1 MTSTSDSA
9 FKFPAPRVADAA
21 EAPSLRWG
29 IAGPGWIGER
39 FLESL
44 ALHGSQR
51 VTAVGSRS
59 LARAQEFGAPHGL
72 RCHGSYSALA
82 ADPEVD
88 VVYVATPHTA
98 HLDVA
103 LAALRAGKH
112 VLVEKPI
119 GINEAEA
126 REIAETACAQG
137 LLAAEAMWTAYQPSY
152 DVVRQ
157 IVHGG
162 RLGELTAVIGDMGQH
177 LPRTHRAYFPELAG
191 GPLLDMGIYL
201 LALTTDLLGEP
212 EQVLGMATSVPSGVH
227 GQISAL
233 LNFPRGAQAT
243 LMTTMLGFTPS
254 TFTIV
259 GSDSALTIDG
269 SFHLP
274 GGLTVRTADGAT
286 HRWERSQGSHVDGL
300 HFQAAAVARAI
311 AAGRLETEEWPLRSS
326 ILALSVAD
334 ELRRQVGIVYP
345 GTSSHSLPRAPH

>member
-1 MTSTSDSA
+1 MSHNSDTA
-9 FKFPAPRVADAA
+9 FEFPAPRVADAA

-29 IAGPGWIGER
+29 VAGPGWIGER
-39 FLESL
+39 FVESL
-44 ALHGSQR
+44 ARHGSQR

-59 LARAQEFGAPHGL
+59 LSRAQEFGSSYGL

-103 LAALRAGKH
+103 LTALNAGKH

-119 GINEAEA
+119 GINAEET
-126 REIAETACAQG
+126 RQIAETAQSLG
-137 LLAAEAMWTAYQPSY
+137 LLAAEAMWTAFLPSY
-152 DVVRQ
+152 DIVRQ
-157 IVHGG
+157 LVHGG
-162 RLGELTAVIGDMGQH
+162 SLGKPTAIFGDMGQY
-177 LPRTHRAYFPELAG
+177 LPPTHRAHLPELAG

-212 EQVLGMATSVPSGVH
+212 DSISSLTSHLPSGVH
-227 GQISAL
+227 SQVSAL
-233 LNFPRGAQAT
+233 LGFPGGAQAT

-259 GSDSALTIDG
+259 GTDRTLTIDG

-274 GGLTVRTADGAT
+274 VGLTVRTADGAS
-286 HRWERSQGSHVDGL
+286 HRWETSPGSHIDGL

-311 AAGRLETEEWPLRSS
+311 SGGRLETDEWPLRSS

-334 ELRRQVGIVYP
+334 ELRRQGGIHYP
-345 GTSSHSLPRAPH
+345 GPGLSLPHASL